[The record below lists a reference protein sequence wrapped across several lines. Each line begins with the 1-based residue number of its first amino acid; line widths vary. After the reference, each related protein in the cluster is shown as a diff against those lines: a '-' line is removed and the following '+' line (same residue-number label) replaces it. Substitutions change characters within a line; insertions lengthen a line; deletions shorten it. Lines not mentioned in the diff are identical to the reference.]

1 MRGEYN
7 ERNIEG
13 FLLRHRPH
21 PPAPPADEY
30 KSLVLAT
37 RAEEVVKR
45 SEASGKTYRIAFALA
60 ASILIALGVTLN
72 LRGHQHTAV
81 TNASDE
87 QLEAFLD
94 ETVRQ
99 VTGDPPPYDT
109 NAPNDGVEGVGYD
122 NER

>member
-1 MRGEYN
+1 MNGEFN

-13 FLLRHRPH
+13 FLQMHRPH
-21 PPAPPADEY
+21 PPSPKADEY
-30 KSLVLAT
+30 KSVILAS
-37 RAEEVVKR
+37 RAEAAVKR
-45 SEASGKTYRIAFALA
+45 AGARGKMYRFAFALA
-60 ASILIALGVTLN
+60 ASILVVLGVTFS
-72 LRGHQHTAV
+72 LRSHSPTAV

-99 VTGDPPPYDT
+99 ATAEPPQYDT
-109 NAPNDGVEGVGYD
+109 NVPNDEFEGVGYD

>member
-1 MRGEYN
+1 MRGEFN

-21 PPAPPADEY
+21 PPAPQADEY
-30 KSLVLAT
+30 KSLILAT
-37 RAEEVVKR
+37 RAEADVKR
-45 SEASGKTYRIAFALA
+45 SKTRGKTYRIAFALA

-72 LRGHQHTAV
+72 LRGHSHPAV

-99 VTGDPPPYDT
+99 ATADPPRYDT
-109 NAPNDGVEGVGYD
+109 NAPNDEFEGVGYD

>member
-1 MRGEYN
+1 MRGEFN

-13 FLLRHRPH
+13 FLLKHRPH
-21 PPAPPADEY
+21 PPAPMADEY
-30 KSLVLAT
+30 KSLLLAS
-37 RAEEVVKR
+37 RAEAVVKR
-45 SEASGKTYRIAFALA
+45 AGARGKKYRIAFALA
-60 ASILIALGVTLN
+60 ASILIALGVTFS
-72 LRGHQHTAV
+72 LRGHPHPTV

-99 VTGDPPPYDT
+99 VTADPPRYDA
-109 NAPNDGVEGVGYD
+109 NAPNDEFEGVGYD